1 MTKLEELKAGWAS
14 AAYAAASAAW
24 SAAGAN
30 AVDAARDAYQA
41 ELKKT
46 EEEQMTK
53 QNTKG
58 TNMTIYI
65 VFDTDQHDD
74 PQVFTSSEEALDY
87 YLIDT
92 NFRTIKKV
100 DLDNLTAQ

>member
-1 MTKLEELKAGWAS
+1 
-14 AAYAAASAAW
+14 
-24 SAAGAN
+24 
-30 AVDAARDAYQA
+30 
-41 ELKKT
+41 
-46 EEEQMTK
+46 
-53 QNTKG
+53 
-58 TNMTIYI
+58 MTIYI
-65 VFDTDQHDD
+65 VFDTDHQDD